1 MQREYYN
8 TPSLDWDSIYFEWL
22 AWGLP
27 IDDFYNYPSHTI
39 VKVWQGVK
47 RVKAQEANALSST
60 VATIAHMIYEYIRDH
75 EKSGSRPIE
84 DFLPYDL
91 KTAEQ
96 SQMIDKETA
105 TCVILAR
112 DAGNLPANI
121 LSVIVAVPNLYQ
133 AILLMAE
140 QTSKGENGFKEV

>member
-8 TPSLDWDSIYFEWL
+8 APALDWETIFFEWV

-27 IDDFYNYPSHTI
+27 LDDFYNYPSHTI
-39 VKVWQGVK
+39 VKVWQGIK
-47 RVKAQEANALSST
+47 KIKAHEINALSST
-60 VATIAHMIYEYIRDH
+60 VATIAHMVYEYIRDH
-75 EKSGSRPIE
+75 EKSSSRNIE
-84 DFLPYDL
+84 DFLPYDF

-105 TCVILAR
+105 TCIIAAR

-140 QTSKGENGFKEV
+140 QTSNNDGKFKSL